1 MQYGVRHAVQWCMI
15 KFTHAYAA
23 GESVVVARGGKGGMG
38 VTRPT
43 REDNA
48 RLQTR
53 KRRFLVSIS
62 ADSRLRLLDCMLSLS
77 L

>member
-1 MQYGVRHAVQWCMI
+1 MYVNASALNMLCSGPMFN
-15 KFTHAYAA
+15 FTHGHAA

-53 KRRFLVSIS
+53 KRRFLVSLS
-62 ADSRLRLLDCMLSLS
+62 ASSRL
-77 L
+77 

>member
-1 MQYGVRHAVQWCMI
+1 MQYAAEHVVQWSMI
-15 KFTHAYAA
+15 KFTHAHAA

-53 KRRFLVSIS
+53 KRRFLVSLS
-62 ADSRLRLLDCMLSLS
+62 ANSKNLTA
-77 L
+77 

>member
-1 MQYGVRHAVQWCMI
+1 MQYGAKHAMQWCMSTS
-15 KFTHAYAA
+15 THTYAA

-53 KRRFLVSIS
+53 KHRFLVSLS
-62 ADSRLRLLDCMLSLS
+62 ANTRLCLHDYWLSLS

>member
-1 MQYGVRHAVQWCMI
+1 MLD
-15 KFTHAYAA
+15 FTHAYAA

-53 KRRFLVSIS
+53 KRRFLVS
-62 ADSRLRLLDCMLSLS
+62 LLCQYGIMTA
-77 L
+77 

>member
-1 MQYGVRHAVQWCMI
+1 MI
-15 KFTHAYAA
+15 VL

-43 REDNA
+43 KEDNA

-53 KRRFLVSIS
+53 KRRFLVSS
-62 ADSRLRLLDCMLSLS
+62 NADLLSLLS
-77 L
+77 RRFISGCVSSMSVCSY

>member
-1 MQYGVRHAVQWCMI
+1 MPVQYETKHAVQWCMI
-15 KFTHAYAA
+15 NSIHAYAA

-53 KRRFLVSIS
+53 KRRFLVILS
-62 ADSRLRLLDCMLSLS
+62 ANTRL
-77 L
+77 

>member
-1 MQYGVRHAVQWCMI
+1 MSMQYGAKYAVQWCMTT
-15 KFTHAYAA
+15 FTHAYAA

-53 KRRFLVSIS
+53 KRRFLVS
-62 ADSRLRLLDCMLSLS
+62 LLCQYKIMTA
-77 L
+77 